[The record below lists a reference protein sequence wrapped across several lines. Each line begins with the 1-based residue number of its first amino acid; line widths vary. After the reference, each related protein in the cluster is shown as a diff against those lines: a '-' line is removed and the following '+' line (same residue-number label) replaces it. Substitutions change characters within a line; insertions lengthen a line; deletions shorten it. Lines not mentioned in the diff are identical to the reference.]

1 MTLRQLYDRLFDHY
15 GPQHWWPADS
25 PFEVIVG
32 AILTQNT
39 NWLNVEQ
46 AIANLRA
53 ANALD
58 HAAISCLSAS
68 ELEACIRPS
77 GFFRQKAARLQ
88 QFVHFLH
95 TNYNGDLQQLFALQ
109 MIELR
114 RLLLEQKG
122 IGPETA
128 DSILL
133 YAAGKP
139 SFVVD
144 AYTHRLLERI
154 DRAPKIS
161 YASMRNNFMQ
171 QLPASTELYNEFHA
185 LIVCHVKKLCRKR
198 LPLCSE
204 CPLLEYCL
212 FGQDLT
218 TG

>member
-1 MTLRQLYDRLFDHY
+1 MTLQQLYDRLYGHY

-25 PFEVIVG
+25 PFEVIIG

-39 NWLNVEQ
+39 NWQNVEL
-46 AIANLRA
+46 AITNLRTA
-53 ANALD
+53 SALD
-58 HAAISCLSAS
+58 PATIKRLPTAK
-68 ELEACIRPS
+68 LEKFIRPS
-77 GFFRQKAARLQ
+77 GFFRQKADRLQ
-88 QFVHFLH
+88 QFTRFLH
-95 TNYNGDLQQLFALQ
+95 NNFMGDLQQLFTLPLPK
-109 MIELR
+109 LR
-114 RLLLEQKG
+114 LLLLEQQG

-154 DRAPKIS
+154 YNSQKIS
-161 YASMRNNFMQ
+161 YERMRDNFMQ

-204 CPLLEYCL
+204 CPLLDCCL

-218 TG
+218 AD